1 MSTFINSSCILF
13 FLLLLFSLVKSI
25 LTPSSKLANAVRKL
39 KWGQEVLF
47 LPLKWLRLS
56 CPSTHVPVPLHY
68 ILLWVLLP
76 KKGKR
81 VTLGSH
87 AKQGSGVLWVI
98 LSHQRF
104 KNYLRFQERR
114 FCIQSHRQ
122 TVLSANSVFANLETF
137 ITEKKIICSH
147 GRDLNPAA
155 WTDKAWPCRLVPLW
169 WKSSLFP
176 T

>member
-1 MSTFINSSCILF
+1 MSTSINSSCILF
-13 FLLLLFSLVKSI
+13 FLLLLFSSVKSI
-25 LTPSSKLANAVRKL
+25 LTPSSKLASAVWKL
-39 KWGQEVLF
+39 KWGQEMIF
-47 LPLKWLRLS
+47 LPLKWLCLS

-68 ILLWVLLP
+68 ILHVLLP
-76 KKGKR
+76 KKSKR

-87 AKQGSGVLWVI
+87 AKQSSGVLWVI

-114 FCIQSHRQ
+114 FCIQSHGQ

-155 WTDKAWPCRLVPLW
+155 
-169 WKSSLFP
+169 
-176 T
+176 